1 LAGPQSHGVGG
12 VGLHRQNLHAQHCR
26 KREKRSTTRNSIE
39 NASQKRRHGEPKPVQ
54 IDELGRSGEM
64 NHLNLIVE
72 GSGKARRN
80 QKKSDGNGTGNT
92 RVMLPQLADIAESA
106 T

>member
-1 LAGPQSHGVGG
+1 
-12 VGLHRQNLHAQHCR
+12 
-26 KREKRSTTRNSIE
+26 
-39 NASQKRRHGEPKPVQ
+39 
-54 IDELGRSGEM
+54 M